1 MSDDKTGEP
10 PAGPGRRAVL
20 CGAGLLGVAG
30 AAAACGGGPREVEPS
45 ADLKGRE
52 VAKVADVPV
61 GGGTVVPE
69 HKVVVT
75 QPTAGTFKVFDAR
88 CTHAGCPVDRI
99 RRDAIYCP
107 CHGSEFRIA
116 DGTVA
121 KGPASRA
128 LLEYP
133 AQVKGD
139 GVVVV

>member
-1 MSDDKTGEP
+1 M
-10 PAGPGRRAVL
+10 L
-20 CGAGLLGVAG
+20 CGMGLVGLAGGV
-30 AAAACGGGPREVEPS
+30 AACGGGPREVEPA
-45 ADLKGRE
+45 ADLKGKE

-61 GGGTVVPE
+61 GGGIVVSE

-99 RRDAIYCP
+99 RGGAVYCP
-107 CHGSEFRIA
+107 CHGSEFRIT

-128 LLEYP
+128 LLEYS